1 MPLLFEAF
9 VVDCTAP
16 LKRERN
22 EKKRSKNEKERR
34 QKKGQKNRRDLEENQ
49 FNKLCR

>member
-22 EKKRSKNEKERR
+22 EKKRSKNEKEREDE
-34 QKKGQKNRRDLEENQ
+34 KLNDKIKNMNHID
-49 FNKLCR
+49 

>member
-22 EKKRSKNEKERR
+22 EKKRSKNEKEREDE
-34 QKKGQKNRRDLEENQ
+34 KLNDKIKNLNPID
-49 FNKLCR
+49 

>member
-22 EKKRSKNEKERR
+22 EKKRSKNEKEREGYDLVR
-34 QKKGQKNRRDLEENQ
+34 WRMKLIKN
-49 FNKLCR
+49 